1 MKDSPPVLSF
11 MDIMSQVHRFSWNTS
26 GRSQVREDIGKNWRR
41 ELWAMMCCSRSRPSA
56 RRREHLDRQ
65 LESRTGFF
73 NVGETK
79 VSLESIV
86 LYTCKYAIS
95 SFTVNPLRRQQE
107 NIAFIRNN
115 DCDSM
120 ALTLSGATPTAR
132 TQAPGSCPLHTSENK
147 NIQILSRTESCY
159 GLRHGCSR
167 DTALPSSPSGLQ
179 RGVEENSLAYL
190 HELSVKLLLLC
201 DG

>member
-1 MKDSPPVLSF
+1 M
-11 MDIMSQVHRFSWNTS
+11 
-26 GRSQVREDIGKNWRR
+26 
-41 ELWAMMCCSRSRPSA
+41 
-56 RRREHLDRQ
+56 
-65 LESRTGFF
+65 
-73 NVGETK
+73 GETE
-79 VSLESIV
+79 VSLESIAPNTCR
-86 LYTCKYAIS
+86 YTIS
-95 SFTVNPLRRQQE
+95 SFTVNALRRQQE
-107 NIAFIRNN
+107 NIAVIRDN
-115 DCDSM
+115 DCNSV
-120 ALTLSGATPTAR
+120 ALTLSGATP

-147 NIQILSRTESCY
+147 DIQILSRTKSCY